1 MNKSTTE
8 TLSLI
13 TQTQGTNAKLA
24 LLVEHDTSELRRVLN
39 YGLDGFYHFNVVK
52 VPKVKSNRV
61 PIGTDSEQW
70 QRFFDA
76 ADQCARREVTGNAAV
91 DLLHAV
97 FQSVTPE
104 AEKWMR
110 NVLDKRLTLGVAVKS
125 VNKVFPG
132 LVDTF
137 EVQLAE
143 KMTDKILQKLP
154 DTVYIEPKLDGIRCL
169 AIVEDNGCTL
179 YARSGKPITNF
190 DDTIG
195 RELSS
200 LPVGV
205 YDGEIMDED
214 FTALMR
220 QARRK
225 ENVDVSGSYLVLFDA
240 IELGEWDARTGREP
254 FKHRRQR
261 LVGALEGR
269 DFQFLRLVEQRDI
282 YKSPDIID
290 GQHREFVAQGYEGA
304 MVKNPDAPY
313 CFGRSDAVIKVK
325 SFFDADLTVVG
336 FKEGTGKH
344 VGKLGSI
351 LVDFEGNEVNV
362 GSGFDDEQRE
372 EVWRNQDKYLGM
384 TAEVRYQEVT
394 LDSKGNPNS
403 LRFPT
408 FVCWRLDK

>member
-1 MNKSTTE
+1 MIAK
-8 TLSLI
+8 TLDLI
-13 TQTQGTNAKLA
+13 AQTQGTNAKMA
-24 LLVEHDTSELRRVLN
+24 LLAEHDTPELRRALK
-39 YGLDGFYHFNVVK
+39 YGLDGFINFNVVK
-52 VPKVKSNRV
+52 VPRVKSGQR
-61 PIGTDSEQW
+61 IGGTDAEQW

-76 ADQCARREVTGNAAV
+76 ADRCARREVTGNAAV
-91 DLLHAV
+91 EELHAV
-97 FQSVTPE
+97 FQASSPE

-110 NVLDKRLTLGVAVKS
+110 NVLAKRFALGLATKS
-125 VNKVFPG
+125 VNKVFSG
-132 LVDTF
+132 LIDTF

-154 DTVYIEPKLDGIRCL
+154 DTVCIEPKLDGIRCL
-169 AIVEDNGCTL
+169 AIVQNGQCEI
-179 YARSGKPITNF
+179 YARSGKQITNF

-195 RELSS
+195 RELAT
-200 LPVGV
+200 LPPAV

-225 ENVDVSGSYLVLFDA
+225 ENVDVSGSYLALFDA
-240 IELGEWDARTGREP
+240 IELGEWDTRTGREP
-254 FKHRRQR
+254 FRHRRQR

-269 DFQFLRLVEQRDI
+269 DFQYLRLVEQRDVH
-282 YKSPDIID
+282 KSPDTID
-290 GQHREFVAQGYEGA
+290 AQHREFVAQGYEGA

-372 EVWRNQDKYLGM
+372 EVWRSRDKYLGM

-394 LDSKGNPNS
+394 LDSEGKPNS